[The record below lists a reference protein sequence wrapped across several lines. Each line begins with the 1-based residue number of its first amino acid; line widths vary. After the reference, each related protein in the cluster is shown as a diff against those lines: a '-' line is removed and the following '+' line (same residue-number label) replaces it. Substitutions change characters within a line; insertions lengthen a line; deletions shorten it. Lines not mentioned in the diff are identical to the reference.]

1 MITYLAVPIAL
12 LAVVELL
19 ALVDRRRRR
28 ARVRA
33 ELREVRTRIRDQP
46 RADITEDVAA
56 MTHADITRA
65 LIGICQASA
74 AAERTNHPT
83 TTE

>member
-1 MITYLAVPIAL
+1 MISYIAVPVAL

-33 ELREVRTRIRDQP
+33 ELREVRARIRAVRPQ
-46 RADITEDVAA
+46 DVAE

-74 AAERTNHPT
+74 AAERANTPGERNAT
-83 TTE
+83 